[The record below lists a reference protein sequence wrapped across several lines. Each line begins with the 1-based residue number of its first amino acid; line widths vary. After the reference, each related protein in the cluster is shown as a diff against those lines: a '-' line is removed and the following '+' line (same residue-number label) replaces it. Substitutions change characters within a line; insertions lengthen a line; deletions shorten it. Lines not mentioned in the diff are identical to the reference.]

1 MNLLFCTMSYSQFET
16 EFNNSPNHRYK
27 QIIIE
32 KYSSYAFEN
41 IDKVGKFIN
50 KIIEYVSDIGPN

>member
-1 MNLLFCTMSYSQFET
+1 MSYSQFET